1 MKGKTEKTEEGK
13 KNQILPTLRKGK
25 EGNHRF
31 VFGLLFGV
39 TNSQSFE
46 TNNFFLSIMVIK
58 ASFHFSFL

>member
-46 TNNFFLSIMVIK
+46 ANNFFFQLW
-58 ASFHFSFL
+58 